1 MNLRRSSALIALLTL
16 LLLPAWASKH
26 KKDAAEPWPDLL
38 LDGGRKLSY
47 ESTYS
52 SQRDIRGKTGLW
64 TKLTEA
70 VIGEPDYKQ
79 MARPYGI
86 AVDSRGRLIVTDPG
100 ANGVHIFDPAQHK
113 YRFIERQDKI
123 KESMFQPQCVAV
135 DAKDNIYVTD
145 SEAGKVFVFE
155 PSGKLRRVLGTL
167 KGGEGFF
174 KRPTGIAIDPETQNI
189 YISDTL
195 RDRIF
200 VLDQDGQVLRTIG
213 KHGVAQGEF
222 RLPTH
227 LLFQNGT
234 LVVVDALNFRVQ
246 FLDRDGTFRGMIGAT
261 GDPNNGIY
269 RPKGIAIDSE
279 GHIYLAESEW
289 GSVQVFDREGNLLY
303 TFGNG
308 TGFGQFHLPAGL
320 FIDRGDRV
328 FVVDSY
334 NHRVQVFQYRA
345 LTSVAGG
352 SR

>member
-1 MNLRRSSALIALLTL
+1 MKFKRSTALIALLTM
-16 LLLPAWASKH
+16 LLLPAWAARH
-26 KKDAAEPWPDLL
+26 KKDAPQPWPELL
-38 LDGGRKLSY
+38 LDGGRKL
-47 ESTYS
+47 TYQNTFS

-100 ANGVHIFDPAQHK
+100 VNGIHIFDPAQHRYK
-113 YRFIERQDKI
+113 FIERQEKSKDA
-123 KESMFQPQCVAV
+123 MFQPQCVAV

-145 SEAGKVFVFE
+145 SESGKVFVFE
-155 PSGKLRRVLGTL
+155 PNGKLRRVLGSL

-174 KRPTGIAIDPETQNI
+174 KRPTGIAIDPDTQNI
-189 YISDTL
+189 YVSDTL
-195 RDRIF
+195 RDQIF
-200 VLDQDGQVLRTIG
+200 VMDPNGQVLRTIG
-213 KHGVAQGEF
+213 KRGIGQGEF

-227 LLFQNGT
+227 LLFQNGS

-246 FLDRDGTFRGMIGAT
+246 FLDRDGTFRGMIGSAA
-261 GDPNNGIY
+261 DPNNGIY

-289 GSVQVFDREGNLLY
+289 GSVQVFDRDGNLLY

-320 FIDRGDRV
+320 FIDRADHV

-334 NHRVQVFQYRA
+334 NHRVQMFQYHA
-345 LTSVAGG
+345 PGPVAGG